1 MLSWLRTR
9 NNDARKARELYGAV
23 VTQARCPAFYRDYG
37 IPDTMAG
44 RYEMISAVLFQV
56 LERLRVGG
64 AATEELSRVAL
75 ETFFTDVD
83 DSMREIGIGDMSVPK
98 KVKRAAAG
106 FYERA
111 VAYRAALDANDA
123 GALAQAIARFVS
135 EQDAADAGSE
145 ALARHMLAQRDA
157 LARATLDDVAAGQ
170 AFVAP
175 QPVTQQLRASG
186 DQQ

>member
-98 KVKRAAAG
+98 KVKRAAQALGERCLAYRTAAETPEPAPALAG
-106 FYERA
+106 ELAATLPGLDANPEGACALARYVLA
-111 VAYRAALDANDA
+111 ARAALA
-123 GALAQAIARFVS
+123 GTS
-135 EQDAADAGSE
+135 T
-145 ALARHMLAQRDA
+145 DA
-157 LARATLDDVAAGQ
+157 LAGGRITFPDPAATAV
-170 AFVAP
+170 
-175 QPVTQQLRASG
+175 S
-186 DQQ
+186 